1 MLDRHLLCN
10 LVPYPQ
16 DDIAMHLPAQARTK
30 SSTLTYPKAKGIL
43 AQGAECRS
51 GQLSGLASSIIRSP
65 SILRSQEF
73 AELLCTNI
81 RSPQDNVI
89 QWLRQAQS
97 EYDT

>member
-1 MLDRHLLCN
+1 
-10 LVPYPQ
+10 
-16 DDIAMHLPAQARTK
+16 MHLPAQARTK